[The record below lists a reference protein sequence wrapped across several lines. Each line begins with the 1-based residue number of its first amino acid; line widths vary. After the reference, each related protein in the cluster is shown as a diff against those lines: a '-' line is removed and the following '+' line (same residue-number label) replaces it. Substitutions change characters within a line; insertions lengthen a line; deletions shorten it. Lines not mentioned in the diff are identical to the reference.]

1 MKKTLFIYFGF
12 ILTVFSQDDLLDL
25 IEDTDF
31 SPIPVTA
38 TFKSTRIVNSQ
49 SIELVSPDVL
59 EFMIQHRFGS
69 MKNGLYDLFGM
80 DGAAIRF
87 DLQYGINKHIS
98 VGAGRSSLKKNYDLF
113 SKIKMMNQTNLFPI
127 SIAFFWKVEIETLKR
142 NNDVFDKMV
151 NRLSYDSQILI
162 ARKFNHRLSAQIMP
176 TLIHH
181 NLVKTYEDSHDL
193 ISVGIGGR
201 FKVSNRISINADTF
215 FPMGERGES
224 FVQSW
229 GLGFDI
235 QTGGHVFQLMV
246 TNVQGAYES
255 AYIENASGTID
266 EMNIYLGFNI
276 TRAFTL

>member
-162 ARKFNHRLSAQIMP
+162 DHMP
-176 TLIHH
+176 
-181 NLVKTYEDSHDL
+181 
-193 ISVGIGGR
+193 
-201 FKVSNRISINADTF
+201 
-215 FPMGERGES
+215 
-224 FVQSW
+224 VQA
-229 GLGFDI
+229 I
-235 QTGGHVFQLMV
+235 
-246 TNVQGAYES
+246 
-255 AYIENASGTID
+255 
-266 EMNIYLGFNI
+266 
-276 TRAFTL
+276 